1 MRNLFW
7 LRGTQKARLK
17 PYCPQFSGKLRADD
31 RRILY
36 RKIYIYAND
45 LRWCTPRECDPHD
58 FLYCCTKHWIGKG
71 VFAQIFVGLAADEAG
86 KKTTT
91 IATNCL
97 KSHRTAWSPQLKRR
111 SVEASSG
118 ALRAA

>member
-1 MRNLFW
+1 MGNQFW

-17 PYCPQFSGKLRADD
+17 PYCPQTSGKLRAED
-31 RRILY
+31 RHILY
-36 RKIYIYAND
+36 GRININVKY
-45 LRWCTPRECDPHD
+45 LRWCAPRECDPHK
-58 FLYCCTKHWIGKG
+58 FLYCRSKHWIEKG
-71 VFAQIFVGLAADEAG
+71 VFAQIFVGLAADDAG
-86 KKTTT
+86 KNAA
-91 IATNCL
+91 IAANCL